1 MMLYLISDE
10 INFTEA
16 SACLFGGWEVWQRR
30 ELLDAFR
37 QTMTLALSGAALT
50 TLAAIPMAWLTIRH
64 PSRQFRFLEGCNYIT
79 SSLPGIVVALTLH
92 VHHADASIIELK
104 TVSHAAFAIGQQVSL
119 SVNGTA
125 HVFSQ

>member
-1 MMLYLISDE
+1 MTLYLISDE
-10 INFTEA
+10 IKFTEA

-37 QTMTLALSGAALT
+37 QTM
-50 TLAAIPMAWLTIRH
+50 
-64 PSRQFRFLEGCNYIT
+64 
-79 SSLPGIVVALTLH
+79 TLH

-119 SVNGTA
+119 SVNGAA